1 MLKVE
6 ETANRNLLEQ
16 RVTLQDKID
25 EIKLN
30 INSYYKMAHLF
41 AGGCFFFS
49 LFFIQSAVRLGGNI
63 T

>member
-25 EIKLN
+25 EINERGFN
-30 INSYYKMAHLF
+30 INCY
-41 AGGCFFFS
+41 
-49 LFFIQSAVRLGGNI
+49 FIGQI
-63 T
+63 Y